1 MVIGKPSTIG
11 DTVESKDA
19 CGRGEGMYGW
29 VACCPS
35 VSGKAAHCHRGRLV
49 GLRRCRRVVDAG
61 REEEAQCL
69 VLTTAKSVAIAAKTS
84 EGSRCWRGEA
94 GR

>member
-29 VACCPS
+29 WLAVRPS
-35 VSGKAAHCHRGRLV
+35 REKQPTVTVDGLSG
-49 GLRRCRRVVDAG
+49 
-61 REEEAQCL
+61 
-69 VLTTAKSVAIAAKTS
+69 
-84 EGSRCWRGEA
+84 
-94 GR
+94 